1 MPEAGAARNQR
12 RAAAGKGYNRDVEAR
27 IVEFARL
34 LRQNGVRV
42 SPAEAVDAVRAA
54 SLAGVADRETF
65 RAALRS
71 TMVKRGADAAT
82 FDRLFA
88 LYFSGLARIVEALE
102 RSVLRDLEES
112 GILEGDELTMAA
124 MTLARLAPRLSPLA
138 RAALTGDAALL
149 ARLLRGAA
157 LTLDFSALEAST
169 QLGFY
174 GRRLLSGAGGA
185 SLAAD
190 LERFPQALRDA
201 GLDPARREVVSVRVR
216 RALATV
222 EDAARRYADLER
234 GARAERRRE
243 GALAERGFA
252 TLSRDEVARTEQ
264 AVRRLAERLRDRLA
278 RRERSRRRGALNV
291 RRTLRRNL
299 AWEGI
304 PARLVFRARHRVRPD
319 VVVLCDVSDSVRH
332 VSRLMLLFVHTLQS
346 LFSHVRSFVFVSDLG
361 EVTDAFRSERDVAR
375 AVDLATTGRAVSLA
389 GNSNY
394 GRALVAFH
402 RRYLGAVTSRT
413 TFIVIG
419 DGRSNYLAPESWVL
433 KEIRRRARRVL
444 WICPEERWAWG
455 SGDSEMPLYA
465 AQVDRVAT
473 ATRLSDLEKIAEA
486 LLPRAG
492 SRG

>member
-1 MPEAGAARNQR
+1 
-12 RAAAGKGYNRDVEAR
+12 VEAR

-42 SPAEAVDAVRAA
+42 SPAEAADAARAA
-54 SLAGVADRETF
+54 ALAGVADRSTF
-65 RAALRS
+65 RAALRA
-71 TMVKRGADAAT
+71 TLVKRGADAPA

-88 LYFSGLARIVEALE
+88 LHFSGLGRVVEALE

-112 GILEGDELTMAA
+112 GLLEGDELTMAA
-124 MTLARLAPRLSPLA
+124 MTLERLSPGLSPLA
-138 RAALTGDAALL
+138 RAALEGDAALL

-157 LTLDFSALEAST
+157 LNLDFSALEAAT

-174 GRRLLSGAGGA
+174 GRRLLAGAGGA
-185 SLAAD
+185 GIAAELAAFPRA
-190 LERFPQALRDA
+190 LAEAGMAAARVEIVAERL
-201 GLDPARREVVSVRVR
+201 R
-216 RALATV
+216 RALSTV

-234 GARAERRRE
+234 EARAELRRQ
-243 GALAERGFA
+243 GALGRRGLA
-252 TLSRDEVARTEQ
+252 TLSRDEVVRTEA

-278 RRERSRRRGALNV
+278 RRERSRRRGALHV

-299 AWEGI
+299 AWGGV
-304 PARLVFRARHRVRPD
+304 PARLSFRSRHRSRPD

-332 VSRLMLLFVHTLQS
+332 VSRLMLIFVHTLQS

-361 EVTDAFRSERDVAR
+361 EVTEAFRAERDVAR
-375 AVDLATTGRAVSLA
+375 AADLATAGKAVSLA

-394 GRALVAFH
+394 GRALVSFH

-413 TFIVIG
+413 TVLVIG
-419 DGRSNYLAPESWVL
+419 DGRSNYLAPEAWVL
-433 KEIRRRARRVL
+433 RELRRRARRVL

-473 ATRLSDLEKIAEA
+473 ATRLDDLEEIAEA

-492 SRG
+492 ARG

>member
-1 MPEAGAARNQR
+1 M
-12 RAAAGKGYNRDVEAR
+12 EAR

-42 SPAEAVDAVRAA
+42 SPAEAGDAVRATA
-54 SLAGVADRETF
+54 IAGVEDRATF
-65 RAALRS
+65 RAALRA
-71 TMVKRGADAAT
+71 TLVKRGADAPA
-82 FDRLFA
+82 FDRLFE
-88 LYFSGLARIVEALE
+88 LYFSGLSRVIEALE
-102 RSVLRDLEES
+102 RSVVRDLEES
-112 GILEGDELTMAA
+112 GVLEGDELTMAA
-124 MTLARLAPRLSPLA
+124 LTLARLSPDLSPLA

-157 LTLDFSALEAST
+157 LTIDFSALEAAT

-174 GRRLLSGAGGA
+174 GRRLLAGAGGA
-185 SLAAD
+185 GLAGEMD
-190 LERFPQALRDA
+190 RLPRALAEA
-201 GLDPARREVVSVRVR
+201 GLPAAQVELVAERVR

-234 GARAERRRE
+234 EARAERRRE
-243 GALAERGFA
+243 GSLAQRGFS
-252 TLSRDEVARTEQ
+252 TLTRDEVVRTEA
-264 AVRRLAERLRDRLA
+264 AVKRLAERLRDRLA

-299 AWEGI
+299 AWGGV
-304 PARLVFRARHRVRPD
+304 PARLSFRSRHRARPD

-361 EVTDAFRSERDVAR
+361 EVTEAFRAERDVAR
-375 AVDLATTGRAVSLA
+375 AADLATAGRAVSLA

-394 GRALVAFH
+394 GRALVGFH
-402 RRYLGAVTSRT
+402 RRYIGAVTSRT
-413 TFIVIG
+413 TVLVIG
-419 DGRSNYLAPESWVL
+419 DGRSNYMAPESWVL

-465 AQVDRVAT
+465 AQVDRVAV
-473 ATRLSDLEKIAEA
+473 ATRVSDLEEIAEA
-486 LLPRAG
+486 LVPRGGAR
-492 SRG
+492 S